1 MDEIIYT
8 VELGDGTTFEN
19 ITLNGNNFVS
29 QVEISEDDFT
39 DLSHVTVTGSD
50 GSVQEMGECEL
61 AQVRLYSDG
70 WHFILWELSQEE
82 INQRN
87 VEAQTF
93 YTAMMT
99 DTLLEEEQA

>member
-61 AQVRLYSDG
+61 AQVRLYEDG
-70 WHFILWELSQEE
+70 WHFILRELTADE
-82 INQRN
+82 ISRRDN
-87 VEAQTF
+87 EAQTF

-99 DTLLEEEQA
+99 DTLLEEV

>member
-1 MDEIIYT
+1 MEEIIYT

-19 ITLNGNNFVS
+19 LTLNGNNFVS
-29 QVEISEDDFT
+29 KVEISEDDFS
-39 DLSHVTVTGSD
+39 DLSHVTITDSEGNSE
-50 GSVQEMGECEL
+50 EMENVEL
-61 AQVRLYSDG
+61 IQLMQYSDG
-70 WHFILWELSQEE
+70 WYFILRQLCQEE

-99 DTLLEEEQA
+99 DTLLEEEEA